1 MAAAIRWRGD
11 GGTARER
18 SRGAARV
25 VVGFGGAQRAA
36 GVAAGGGEAVEG
48 EDTEAVPF

>member
-1 MAAAIRWRGD
+1 MAAVIRWRGD

-18 SRGAARV
+18 RRGAARV
-25 VVGFGGAQRAA
+25 VVGFGAQRAA

-48 EDTEAVPF
+48 EDKLAVPF